1 LAEQIVSLIG
11 AGMILFAYGAQYLQ
25 KMRTT
30 DALYSVLNLAGSL
43 ILAVI
48 AFRLRQTGITLL
60 ESAWAVI
67 SGAALI
73 RSFRK

>member
-1 LAEQIVSLIG
+1 LAEQIISLIG
-11 AGMILFAYGAQYLQ
+11 AAMILLAYGAQQMQ
-25 KMRTT
+25 KMRST
-30 DALYSVLNLAGSL
+30 DALYSFLNLGGSL

-60 ESAWAVI
+60 EGAWALI
-67 SGAALI
+67 SGAALV

>member
-1 LAEQIVSLIG
+1 MVEQIVSLIG
-11 AGMILFAYGAQYLQ
+11 AAMILLAYAAQHLQ

-30 DALYSVLNLAGSL
+30 DASYSLLNLAGSL

-60 ESAWAVI
+60 ESAWALI
-67 SGAALI
+67 SGVALI

>member
-1 LAEQIVSLIG
+1 LVEQVISLFG
-11 AGMILFAYGAQYLQ
+11 AGMILLAYGAQQ
-25 KMRTT
+25 MNKMRQT
-30 DALYSVLNLAGSL
+30 DLLYILLNLFGSL

-60 ESAWAVI
+60 ESAWAII

-73 RSFRK
+73 RSFRT

>member
-1 LAEQIVSLIG
+1 LTEQIVSLIG
-11 AGMILFAYGAQYLQ
+11 AGMILFAYAAQYLQ

-30 DALYSVLNLAGSL
+30 DALYALLNLAGSL